1 MEEFITDPL
10 VSYFHRYPTMPSNP
24 LQAALAV
31 AVLSSL
37 VTLGGCGRKPE
48 PIAEEPPRPVRTLT
62 VAAGPVLPE
71 WSLAGEVKPRV
82 EVRYGFRVG
91 GRVIERKVEV
101 GDRVEAG
108 QVLARLDPQDLT
120 PALDAQR
127 AQQEALRTE
136 LALARAEL
144 ARAERLRAG
153 NFVSDANVE
162 RQRATVDAA
171 AARLQAATA
180 QVNQARHAVEYQQL
194 KADSAGVVTAID
206 AEAGQVVALGQA
218 VVRIARARDA
228 EIQVNIPEQELGRA
242 RAAVDWTVTLAGL
255 PGRQWQATLRELS
268 PAADPASRTYAARLA
283 LAGDI
288 DDVALGMS
296 ATATARGSAETR
308 IQVPL
313 TALHSRDGQAKVWVV
328 DPATSTVR
336 ARPVTTG
343 AILDD
348 GIVIREGL
356 QGGETLVT
364 AGANLLREG
373 QQVRLAD
380 TVQTTAR

>member
-1 MEEFITDPL
+1 M
-10 VSYFHRYPTMPSNP
+10 RGNPSP
-24 LQAALAV
+24 ATLAAMLFSLFLLA
-31 AVLSSL
+31 
-37 VTLGGCGRKPE
+37 GCGRQPA
-48 PIAEEPPRPVRTLT
+48 PVAEEPPRPVRTLT
-62 VAAGPVLPE
+62 VAASPVAPE

-101 GDRVEAG
+101 GDRVAAG
-108 QVLARLDPQDLT
+108 DVLARLDPQDLT
-120 PALDAQR
+120 PALEAQR

-171 AARLQAATA
+171 AARLQAASA
-180 QVNQARHAVEYQQL
+180 QVDQARNTLGYQLL
-194 KADSAGVVTAID
+194 KADSAGIVTAVD
-206 AEAGQVVALGQA
+206 AEAGQVVALGQT
-218 VVRIARARDA
+218 VVRIARAGDA
-228 EIQVNIPEQELGRA
+228 EIQINIPEQDLGRA
-242 RAAVDWTVTLAGL
+242 RHAQAWTVTLAGL

-283 LAGDI
+283 LEGDI
-288 DDVALGMS
+288 ADIALGMS
-296 ATATARGSAETR
+296 ATAVARGGVQIR

-313 TALHSRDGQAKVWVV
+313 TALHSREGQAKVWIV
-328 DPATSTVR
+328 DPASSRVR

-343 AILDD
+343 ALLDD
-348 GIVIREGL
+348 AVVVQEGL
-356 QGGETLVT
+356 RGGETIVT

-373 QQVRLAD
+373 QQVRLAT
-380 TVQTTAR
+380 TVQATAR

>member
-1 MEEFITDPL
+1 
-10 VSYFHRYPTMPSNP
+10 MPSNP

-62 VAAGPVLPE
+62 VAAGPVVPE

-348 GIVIREGL
+348 AIVIREGL

>member
-1 MEEFITDPL
+1 MFPKPFLPL
-10 VSYFHRYPTMPSNP
+10 RVACA
-24 LQAALAV
+24 AAL
-31 AVLSSL
+31 LFSL
-37 VTLGGCGRKPE
+37 VVLGGCGRQSAPV
-48 PIAEEPPRPVRTLT
+48 AEEPARPVRSLT
-62 VAAGPVLPE
+62 VTASPVIAQ

-101 GDRVEAG
+101 GDRIEPG
-108 QVLARLDPQDLT
+108 QVLVRLDPQDLT
-120 PALDAQR
+120 PTLDTQR

-162 RQRATVDAA
+162 RQRATVEAA

-180 QVNQARHAVEYQQL
+180 QVDQARNTVGYQLL
-194 KADSAGVVTAID
+194 KADTAGIVTAVEV
-206 AEAGQVVALGQA
+206 EAGQVVALGQT
-218 VVRIARARDA
+218 VVRVARTGDA
-228 EIQVNIPEQELGRA
+228 EIQVNIPEQDLGRA
-242 RAAVDWTVTLAGL
+242 REAQAWTVTLAGL

-283 LAGDI
+283 LAGETA
-288 DDVALGMS
+288 DVALGMS
-296 ATATARGSAETR
+296 ATATASVGSQTR

-313 TALHSRDGQAKVWVV
+313 TALHSREGQAKVWIV
-328 DPATSTVR
+328 DPTTSRVR
-336 ARPVTTG
+336 SQPVTTG
-343 AILDD
+343 AILDEA
-348 GIVIREGL
+348 VVVQEGL
-356 QGGETLVT
+356 QGGETIVT

-373 QQVRLAD
+373 QQVRVA
-380 TVQTTAR
+380 TPVQATAR

>member
-1 MEEFITDPL
+1 MA
-10 VSYFHRYPTMPSNP
+10 SNP
-24 LQAALAV
+24 LQAALGA
-31 AVLSSL
+31 AMLFSL
-37 VTLGGCGRKPE
+37 VAIGGCGRQPE
-48 PIAEEPPRPVRTLT
+48 PVREEAPRPVRSLT
-62 VAAGPVLPE
+62 VTAGALVPE

-101 GDRVEAG
+101 GDRVEPG
-108 QVLARLDPQDLT
+108 QLLARLDPQDLT

-162 RQRATVDAA
+162 RQRATVNAA
-171 AARLQAATA
+171 AARLQAAAA
-180 QVNQARHAVEYQQL
+180 QVDQARNTVGYQLL
-194 KADSAGVVTAID
+194 KADIAGVVTAVD
-206 AEAGQVVALGQA
+206 AEAGQVVALGQT
-218 VVRIARARDA
+218 VVRIARAGDA
-228 EIQVNIPEQELGRA
+228 EVQVNIPEQDLARA
-242 RAAVDWTVTLAGL
+242 REAASWTVTLAGL
-255 PGRQWQATLRELS
+255 PGRQWQASLRELS
-268 PAADPASRTYAARLA
+268 PSADPASRTYAARLA
-283 LAGDI
+283 LADATGE
-288 DDVALGMS
+288 VALGMS

-313 TALHSRDGQAKVWVV
+313 TALHSRDGQAKVWIV
-328 DPATSTVR
+328 DPATSQVR
-336 ARPVTTG
+336 AQAVETG

-348 GIVIREGL
+348 AVVIREGL
-356 QGGETLVT
+356 RGGETIVT

-373 QQVRLAD
+373 QQVRLAN
-380 TVQTTAR
+380 TVQATAR

>member
-1 MEEFITDPL
+1 MSRHLAP
-10 VSYFHRYPTMPSNP
+10 
-24 LQAALAV
+24 AARA
-31 AVLSSL
+31 AVLLFPLL
-37 VTLGGCGRKPE
+37 VLGGCGRPPE
-48 PIAEEPPRPVRTLT
+48 PVAEEPPRPVRSLAVTASPV
-62 VAAGPVLPE
+62 VAQ
-71 WSLAGEVKPRV
+71 WSLAGEVRPRV

-101 GDRVEAG
+101 GERVAPG

-120 PALDAQR
+120 PALETQR
-127 AQQEALRTE
+127 AQQDALRTE

-180 QVNQARHAVEYQQL
+180 QVGQARNNVGYQLL
-194 KADSAGVVTAID
+194 KADTAGIVTAVD
-206 AEAGQVVALGQA
+206 AEAGQVVALGQT
-218 VVRIARARDA
+218 VVRIARAGDA
-228 EIQVNIPEQELGRA
+228 EVQVNIPEQDLGRA
-242 RAAVDWTVTLAGL
+242 RDAQAWVVTLSGL

-283 LAGDI
+283 LLGDTA
-288 DDVALGMS
+288 DVALGMS
-296 ATATARGSAETR
+296 ATATARGHAQTQ

-313 TALHSRDGQAKVWVV
+313 TALHSREGQAKVWIV
-328 DPATSTVR
+328 DRATSRVR
-336 ARPVTTG
+336 AQPVTTG

-348 GIVIREGL
+348 AVVVVEGL
-356 QGGETLVT
+356 HGGEIIVT

-373 QQVRLAD
+373 QQVRFAD
-380 TVQTTAR
+380 TVQVTAR